1 MPISVIDQHSE
12 MVFVSWEILD
22 ASSACYMYL
31 RFVVHQHEVTPRLLP
46 RGDYDYRSGLDGL
59 SE

>member
-1 MPISVIDQHSE
+1 

-22 ASSACYMYL
+22 TSSACYMHL
-31 RFVVHQHEVTPRLLP
+31 RFVVQQHEVTPQLLP